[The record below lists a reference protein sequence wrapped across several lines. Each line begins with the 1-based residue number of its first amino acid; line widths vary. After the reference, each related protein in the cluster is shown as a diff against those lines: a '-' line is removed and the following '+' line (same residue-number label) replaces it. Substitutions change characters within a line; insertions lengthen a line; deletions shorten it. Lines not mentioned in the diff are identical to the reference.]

1 MRVNGFGGAIIAAI
15 AIAVVNWLVTWLL
28 GQLGMTV

>member
-1 MRVNGFGGAIIAAI
+1 VLHHLNNYIP
-15 AIAVVNWLVTWLL
+15 IAVVNWLVTWLL